1 MAGFKSHGITSS
13 TPEYL
18 LFNACSIFK
27 NVPVTSEGWTDEALA
42 KLVPLAATS
51 GGCKVTIENE
61 YIYPDVDGATVNVV
75 GLTQKMADKI
85 SIEANFTEFIG
96 ERLVEALH
104 LVKAANFAPTGY
116 DAYTSKAKLTA
127 DDYITNLAIVGT
139 LTSGKQII
147 FILPNALCTS
157 ALELETKNKEQATY
171 ACTFEGHAP
180 IDQADLTH
188 IPYYI
193 LTPKAA
199 A

>member
-1 MAGFKSHGITSS
+1 MAGFRSHGITEK

-18 LFNACSIFK
+18 MFNSCAIFK
-27 NVPVTSEGWTDEALA
+27 NVPTTTDAWTDDALA
-42 KLVPLAATS
+42 ALTPLAATS

-61 YIYPDVDGATVNVV
+61 YLHPEIDGATVNVK

-85 SIEANFTEFIG
+85 SVEANFTEFIG

-104 LVKAANFAPTGY
+104 LVKDTAFSPTGY
-116 DAYTSKAKLTA
+116 DAYTSKAKLSE
-127 DDYITNLAIVGT
+127 DDYITNLGVVGT
-139 LTSGKQII
+139 LTSGSQLV

-193 LTPKAA
+193 LTPTATA
-199 A
+199 

>member
-1 MAGFKSHGITSS
+1 MAGFRSHGITEK

-18 LFNACSIFK
+18 MFNSCAIFK
-27 NVPVTSEGWTDEALA
+27 NVPITTEGWTDEALA
-42 KLVPLAATS
+42 ALTPLAATS

-61 YIYPDVDGATVNVV
+61 YLHPEIDGATVNVK

-85 SIEANFTEFIG
+85 AVEANFTEFIG

-104 LVKAANFAPTGY
+104 LVKSTTFSPSGY
-116 DAYTSKAKLTA
+116 DVYTSKAKLTD
-127 DDYITNLAIVGT
+127 DDYIENLAVVGT
-139 LTSGKQII
+139 LTSGKQLV
-147 FILPNALCTS
+147 FILPNALATS

-193 LTPKAA
+193 LTPTATA
-199 A
+199 